1 MLNYKTGVNQTH
13 YDVNWMYNCQNSKET
28 GYYFKTR
35 ALSVRMI
42 SYLPESNKD
51 IDKDF
56 LIVVGEWH
64 DNLHCPTR
72 DGEPDGMFIG
82 PSKLFYP

>member
-1 MLNYKTGVNQTH
+1 MGVNQTH

-42 SYLPESNKD
+42 SYLPESNKG

-56 LIVVGEWH
+56 LIVLGE
-64 DNLHCPTR
+64 
-72 DGEPDGMFIG
+72 
-82 PSKLFYP
+82 